1 MFKRFISLGLAAL
14 TAATLYELSKQ
25 LRRGAPANKDS
36 THKPGHFQTW
46 EGEGGA
52 LPVTGAQIGPDPA
65 IAQTTTQKN
74 DETQG
79 IVH

>member
-1 MFKRFISLGLAAL
+1 MLKRFISFGLTAL

-25 LRRGAPANKDS
+25 LQRSSQTKGV
-36 THKPGHFQTW
+36 HKPEHVQTW

-52 LPVTGAQIGPDPA
+52 LPMTGAQLGPDPA

>member
-1 MFKRFISLGLAAL
+1 MLKRLISFGLTAL

-25 LRRGAPANKDS
+25 LQRGSPAKDA
-36 THKPGHFQTW
+36 HKPEPVQTW

-52 LPVTGAQIGPDPA
+52 LPLTGAHLGPDPA

>member
-1 MFKRFISLGLAAL
+1 MLKRFISFGLTAL
-14 TAATLYELSKQ
+14 TVATLYELSKQ
-25 LRRGAPANKDS
+25 LQRANPSKGV
-36 THKPGHFQTW
+36 HKPEHVQTW

-52 LPVTGAQIGPDPA
+52 LPVTGAQLGPDPA

>member
-1 MFKRFISLGLAAL
+1 MLKRIISLGLAAL

-25 LRRGAPANKDS
+25 LQRSGAPKSA
-36 THKPGHFQTW
+36 HKPEHMQTW

-52 LPVTGAQIGPDPA
+52 LPVTGAQLGPDPA